1 MYAGVGSTIYSRTRS
16 MLEMSSSP
24 QQFNRGSRPSA
35 PPPPINQFIRAD
47 RVRLIVPGNDTGDEV
62 MLGIFSL
69 ADALTEAEK
78 FQMDLV
84 MINDKGDPPVCKV
97 IDYGKYKYSLEKKKK
112 ENLKK
117 QVNVDI
123 KEVKMSYK
131 IDQHDFDVRMRAVR
145 KFLADGDKVRDSSHW
160 SADRHLEIEIGSLIG
175 SSNYPNRWIIAT
187 IAMRRPWEQEIY
199 LVIIYQYLLTAPF
212 ALSLYQFRR

>member
-1 MYAGVGSTIYSRTRS
+1 MLKSYGIFIALLTLSGLQFITLCRGFLSSTRS
-16 MLEMSSSP
+16 ILSHTSGRANFIKIPDIFDSIRAESRSELRMSTSP
-24 QQFNRGSRPSA
+24 QQFNRCSRPSA
-35 PPPPINQFIRAD
+35 PPPPINQYIRAD
-47 RVRLIVPGNDTGDEV
+47 KVRLIVPGNDTEEV

-69 ADALTEAEK
+69 SDALLEAEK
-78 FQMDLV
+78 FNLDLV

-145 KFLADGDKVRDSSHW
+145 KFLGEGDKVH
-160 SADRHLEIEIGSLIG
+160 HISLIK
-175 SSNYPNRWIIAT
+175 YIRI
-187 IAMRRPWEQEIY
+187 
-199 LVIIYQYLLTAPF
+199 L
-212 ALSLYQFRR
+212 